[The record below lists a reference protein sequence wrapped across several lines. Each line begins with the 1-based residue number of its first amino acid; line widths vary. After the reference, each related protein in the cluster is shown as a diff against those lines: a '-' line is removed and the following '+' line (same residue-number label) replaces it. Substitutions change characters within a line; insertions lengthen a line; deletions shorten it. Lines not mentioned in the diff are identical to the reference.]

1 MGALFPLPRV
11 IYSMAKDGII
21 FKFLAKIHPRF
32 QTPVIG
38 TFVAGICTGKPYHNT
53 NKITHFFYNS

>member
-11 IYSMAKDGII
+11 IYAMAKDGII
-21 FKFLAKIHPRF
+21 FRFLATVHPRF

-38 TFVAGICTGKPYHNT
+38 TFVAGICTG
-53 NKITHFFYNS
+53 IQR